1 MLSCSDGLGW
11 HGDTCRTFLCG
22 DVDEKG
28 KKLVESTKRAMDAAI
43 AICKPGVNYWE
54 IGRTIEAEAKKDGFN
69 VVQDYAGHGI
79 GRDMHMLPY
88 ILHFANNYG
97 GKMVRSACSVRR

>member
-1 MLSCSDGLGW
+1 MLSRSDGLGW

-54 IGRTIEAEAKKDGFN
+54 IGRTIEAEAKKDGFTALD
-69 VVQDYAGHGI
+69 VTCTCCRTFSTSRTITEA
-79 GRDMHMLPY
+79 RWC
-88 ILHFANNYG
+88 A
-97 GKMVRSACSVRR
+97 VRVPCGVDV

>member
-1 MLSCSDGLGW
+1 
-11 HGDTCRTFLCG
+11 
-22 DVDEKG
+22 
-28 KKLVESTKRAMDAAI
+28 MDAAI

-54 IGRTIEAEAKKDGFN
+54 IRRTIEAEAKKDGFN